1 MQRLQPGRGRITR
14 LRGRDFGANAE
25 DIQDPDLPT
34 ELTVQIAQEWRDGR
48 ADLGCFMVAGTESAP
63 QVRESAVLGDVF
75 QQRLRAAGAVKI
87 GDCPPGRRVPLT
99 SWVLLG

>member
-1 MQRLQPGRGRITR
+1 
-14 LRGRDFGANAE
+14 
-25 DIQDPDLPT
+25 
-34 ELTVQIAQEWRDGR
+34 
-48 ADLGCFMVAGTESAP
+48 MVAGTESAP

-87 GDCPPGRRVPLT
+87 GDCPPGRQVPLT